1 MKRIVILLASVA
13 LLAMPAAAHAAIIN
27 VDKTDDTLELGD
39 SGCSLRNAFI
49 SADTDM
55 QQAEC
60 EIGIG
65 DDVIRMAAGT
75 YRLDR
80 LGAGESQGFIGDLDM
95 LDEASITIEPAS
107 ASAKVVIDGN
117 GADRIFD
124 HAASDLGAL
133 ILRNIELTNGNPGAA
148 ADGGL
153 IRNGNGVVRLEGVT
167 LSGGVSGNGGA
178 VQVLGSGRLE
188 AVNST
193 FFGNRT
199 QGNGGAIANDSGTTV
214 DLRSVTIAGNE
225 ADVDGNGT
233 GDGGGVMFKG
243 NAAMTNSILANN
255 TDSSPNPGER
265 QNDCASGAQFLPRF
279 VLSSQDLSAG
289 SCLTGPDPGSNM
301 DPVALGPTVLADNG
315 GPTRTV
321 EIQPGSPAVDTAG
334 SSDPDKCPEKDQRG
348 VPRPAGKCD
357 LGAFEF
363 DPEGVPPVPLP
374 GLRAP
379 SLSTAVFDGTRVSM
393 LVKCPARFKPQ
404 CSSKLQVLKSK
415 QGKAI
420 STAAEVKIKPG
431 KTRVV
436 KVTVK
441 SQFRSLVD
449 GMTYVD
455 KRSLAV
461 SHQISSKKVGK
472 RKTRKPT
479 KLKLSLKVR
488 IAG

>member
-1 MKRIVILLASVA
+1 
-13 LLAMPAAAHAAIIN
+13 MPAAAHAAIIN
-27 VDKTDDTLELGD
+27 VDKTVDTLELGD

-49 SADTDM
+49 SADSDM
-55 QQAEC
+55 QQGEC

-65 DDVIRMAAGT
+65 DDVIRMVAGT

-95 LDEASITIEPAS
+95 LDEASITIEPVS
-107 ASAKVVIDGN
+107 PSAKVVIDGT

-133 ILRNIELTNGNPGAA
+133 TLRNVELTNGNPGVA

-153 IRNGNGVVRLEGVT
+153 IRNGNGLVRLEGVT
-167 LSGGVSGNGGA
+167 LSGGASGNGGA

-193 FFGNRT
+193 FFGNRA
-199 QGNGGAIANDSGTTV
+199 QGDGGAIANDSGTTV

-233 GDGGGVMFKG
+233 GDGGGVMLKG

-265 QNDCASGAQFLPRF
+265 QNDCASGAGFLPRF
-279 VLSSQDLSAG
+279 VLSSQDLSSG
-289 SCLTGPDPGSNM
+289 NCMTGADPGSNL
-301 DPVALGPTVLADNG
+301 DPVVPGPTTLADNG

-321 EIQPGSPAVDTAG
+321 DIQPGSPAIDAAG

-348 VPRPAGKCD
+348 VSRPSGKCD
-357 LGAFEF
+357 LGAVEF
-363 DPEGVPPVPLP
+363 DPDGVPPVPLP
-374 GLRAP
+374 GLSVP
-379 SLSTAVFDGTRVSM
+379 TLSTAVFDGSRLTM
-393 LVKCPARFKPQ
+393 LVKCPTRFKPK
-404 CSSKLQVLKSK
+404 CTSKLQALKSK

-420 STAAEVKIKPG
+420 SNVAEVKIKPG

-441 SQFRSLVD
+441 PSFRGLVD
-449 GMTYVD
+449 GMTYLE

-461 SHQISSKKVGK
+461 SHQISSRKVGK
-472 RKTRKPT
+472 RKARKPT